1 MSQGLSLTSAQ
12 LSELR
17 AILGQFSQQAEINC
31 ALLADFSGQDIVSW
45 EGRTQHDTAT
55 IAALSAGDM
64 LATME
69 IGRMLGGRRT
79 CNLIVQE
86 HDDMTILVSRV
97 GEGLLLLLA
106 TAKDVP
112 LGWARLAVKR
122 ASDRIINVVGTAQL
136 VAPPVAVS
144 DDFMKEFAAQL
155 DALW

>member
-1 MSQGLSLTSAQ
+1 MSQGLSLTPAQ
-12 LSELR
+12 LGELR
-17 AILGQFSQQAEINC
+17 AVLAQFSQQAEINC
-31 ALLADFSGQDIVSW
+31 AILADFSGQDIVTW
-45 EGRTQHDTAT
+45 EGRGQQDTST
-55 IAALSAGDM
+55 IAALAAGDM

-86 HDDMTILVSRV
+86 HDDMSILVSRV

-122 ASDRIINVVGTAQL
+122 AGERIVSIVGASRL

-144 DDFMKEFAAQL
+144 DEFMKDFAAQL
-155 DALW
+155 DAMW